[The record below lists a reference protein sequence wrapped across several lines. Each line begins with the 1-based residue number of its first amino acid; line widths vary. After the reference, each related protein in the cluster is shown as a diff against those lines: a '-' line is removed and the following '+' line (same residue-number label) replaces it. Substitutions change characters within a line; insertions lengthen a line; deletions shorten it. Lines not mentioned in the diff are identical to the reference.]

1 MRAVDDAQGRRS
13 LGDAILSP
21 DRLAVRL
28 PNHLGDACMALPA
41 LQLLGQRCPL
51 PLALV
56 GQAWA
61 PALFEAHGWQVIG
74 LRGAKG
80 DQRQLLR
87 ASFTPGT
94 SMVLLTNSFST
105 ALDARLAKL
114 KPDGYA
120 TDGRG
125 VLLHRAVPVGPHA
138 ELHMVAY
145 YHALVAE
152 LTGVSPPVPES
163 LELRLGAA
171 AHSRAHDLL
180 CAAGVRERY
189 VVLCPVAIGLHH
201 GKVKAWDGFGR
212 LAAELRAAGHAVVAM
227 PGPKETATVRA
238 AVPDAL
244 VLPESDV
251 ATFAAVLA
259 GAALVVANDSGAGH
273 VAAAVGAPL
282 VSVFG
287 VTDPTRTRPW
297 STRARLLGSA
307 DGWPRYEDVADAVRK
322 VLAGS

>member
-1 MRAVDDAQGRRS
+1 
-13 LGDAILSP
+13 
-21 DRLAVRL
+21 
-28 PNHLGDACMALPA
+28 
-41 LQLLGQRCPL
+41 
-51 PLALV
+51 
-56 GQAWA
+56 
-61 PALFEAHGWQVIG
+61 
-74 LRGAKG
+74 
-80 DQRQLLR
+80 
-87 ASFTPGT
+87 
-94 SMVLLTNSFST
+94 
-105 ALDARLAKL
+105 
-114 KPDGYA
+114 
-120 TDGRG
+120 
-125 VLLHRAVPVGPHA
+125 
-138 ELHMVAY
+138 
-145 YHALVAE
+145 
-152 LTGVSPPVPES
+152 
-163 LELRLGAA
+163 
-171 AHSRAHDLL
+171 
-180 CAAGVRERY
+180 
-189 VVLCPVAIGLHH
+189 
-201 GKVKAWDGFGR
+201 
-212 LAAELRAAGHAVVAM
+212 M